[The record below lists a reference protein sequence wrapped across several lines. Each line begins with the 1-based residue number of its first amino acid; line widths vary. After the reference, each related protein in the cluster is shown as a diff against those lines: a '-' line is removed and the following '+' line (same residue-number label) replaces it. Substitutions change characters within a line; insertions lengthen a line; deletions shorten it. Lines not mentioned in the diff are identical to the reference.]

1 MVERWV
7 ERWIEE
13 RVVGWWWLRVWLL
26 MDKPTTWWKEQV
38 QWTWLS
44 WKILGVVCAW
54 GFVCKSRTGVFYA
67 SRRGSLCTNG
77 ERPTELAFLERGMEG

>member
-13 RVVGWWWLRVWLL
+13 RVVGWWWQRVWLL
-26 MDKPTTWWKEQV
+26 MDKPATKWWKEQV
-38 QWTWLS
+38 QWMWWS

-77 ERPTELAFLERGMEG
+77 GRPTLLAFF